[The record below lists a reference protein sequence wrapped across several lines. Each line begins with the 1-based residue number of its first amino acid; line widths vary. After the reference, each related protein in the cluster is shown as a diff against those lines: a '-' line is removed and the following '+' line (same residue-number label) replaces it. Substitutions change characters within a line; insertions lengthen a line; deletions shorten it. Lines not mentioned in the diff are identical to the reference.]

1 MSFSTDIRRFYVN
14 ASAAVFCL
22 AFAVSAEAQSDVKS
36 VTTTGRAAGTGV
48 KVKDEAKQ
56 DAKRNA
62 VKEACGELINVQ
74 SQVQDFELKRDRI
87 LATAAGYLTD
97 FKVTREWE
105 ENGISYCEI
114 FATVSTGKFAVDWK
128 ALFEHLKEDVGNPR
142 CVIVILED
150 NDTEDAKPPVV
161 NGVCQSKMENYFLQ
175 HNVNLM
181 DKGVSEG
188 VRNRDVALAA
198 ANDDVAALAHRASE
212 FKAEVLVLGRAE
224 ARYAGAVELG
234 GRPLHKWD
242 ATLNVRVV
250 QADSSQMLASNSYRL
265 TKPVS
270 STTIGSGDEALVKLV
285 EEVAP
290 RVLYDTAEAWKKR
303 TTAFQVVPVA
313 FEGVSRTDFR
323 KKIVPAL
330 LQLRGVQQGDEGV
343 KLREAVNDIVT
354 AEIYWG
360 LDLNLLADS
369 IEDLSVE
376 GLAFAVKE
384 QSGNRIVFKVIA
396 KP

>member
-1 MSFSTDIRRFYVN
+1 MSFSTDIRRFYVS
-14 ASAAVFCL
+14 ASAAVLCL
-22 AFAVSAEAQSDVKS
+22 AFTVPAEAQSDVKS

-48 KVKDEAKQ
+48 KVKDEARQ

-62 VKEACGELINVQ
+62 VKEACGELINAQ
-74 SQVQDFELKRDRI
+74 SRVQDFELKRDRI

-114 FATVSTGKFAVDWK
+114 FATVSIGKFAVDWK
-128 ALFEHLKEDVGNPR
+128 ALFEHLKEDAGNPR

-161 NGVCQSKMENYFLQ
+161 NGVCQSKMENHFLQ

-224 ARYAGAVELG
+224 ARYAGEVELG
-234 GRPLHKWD
+234 GRSVHKWD

-250 QADSSQMLASNSYRL
+250 QADSSQMLASNSYRPA
-265 TKPVS
+265 KGFS
-270 STTIGSGDEALVKLV
+270 ATTIGSGDGALEKLV

-290 RVLYDTAEAWKKR
+290 KVLHDVAEAWKKR
-303 TTAFQVVPVA
+303 TTAFQVVPVV

-323 KKIVPAL
+323 KKVVPAL

-360 LDLNLLADS
+360 LDLNLLANS
-369 IEDLSVE
+369 IEDLNVE
-376 GLAFAVKE
+376 SMSFAVKE
-384 QSGNRIVFKVIA
+384 QSGNRIVIKVIA

>member
-1 MSFSTDIRRFYVN
+1 MRFSRDIRRFFIN
-14 ASAAVFCL
+14 AGAAALCL
-22 AFAVSAEAQSDVKS
+22 AFAAPAIAQSDVRS
-36 VTTTGRAAGTGV
+36 VTTTGRAAGTDV
-48 KVKDEAKQ
+48 KAKDEARQ

-62 VKEACGELINVQ
+62 VKEACGELINAQ
-74 SQVQDFELKRDRI
+74 SRVQDFELKRDRI

-114 FATVSTGKFAVDWK
+114 HATVSIGKFAVDWK
-128 ALFEHLKEDVGNPR
+128 AMFEHLKEDVDNPR

-150 NDTEDAKPPVV
+150 NDARDSRPPVV

-188 VRNRDVALAA
+188 VRDRDVALAA
-198 ANDDVAALAHRASE
+198 ANDDVAALAHRAAE

-234 GRPLHKWD
+234 GRSLHKWD
-242 ATLNVRVV
+242 ATLTVRVV
-250 QADSSQMLASNSYRL
+250 QADSSQILASNSYR
-265 TKPVS
+265 PVRPF
-270 STTIGSGDEALVKLV
+270 TTTMTGSGDGALEKLV

-290 RVLYDTAEAWKKR
+290 QVLHDVAEAWKKR
-303 TTAFQVVPVA
+303 TTAYQVVPVA

-323 KKIVPAL
+323 KKIAPAL

-343 KLREAVNDIVT
+343 KLREAVNDVVT

-360 LDLNLLADS
+360 FDLNLLTDT
-369 IEDLSVE
+369 IEDMSVE
-376 GLAFAVKE
+376 GMAFAVKE
-384 QSGNRIVFKVIA
+384 QTGNRIVIKVLA